1 MTVGELENPA
11 STALAT
17 YVYGVVGAKGGPDV
31 GASGI
36 GGTDVGVLPYREVAA
51 LVSDVTVPIR
61 AKRRELMSHSA
72 VLNEAAASD
81 TVLPLRFGTTFPD
94 AEAVVAEFL
103 EPRYEEL
110 RGLLRKFEGRVELMV
125 KAFYHEE
132 AILAEI
138 VRGDPR
144 IARLSAATRN
154 RPEAVTQAERI
165 ELGSAVAAALE
176 ARTNADAAEIL
187 ETLRPF
193 ALDVWVDDAP
203 IEHQV

>member
-31 GASGI
+31 GASASGI

-81 TVLPLRFGTTFPD
+81 TVLPFRFGTTFPD

-103 EPRYEEL
+103 EPRYE
-110 RGLLRKFEGRVELMV
+110 
-125 KAFYHEE
+125 
-132 AILAEI
+132 
-138 VRGDPR
+138 
-144 IARLSAATRN
+144 
-154 RPEAVTQAERI
+154 
-165 ELGSAVAAALE
+165 
-176 ARTNADAAEIL
+176 
-187 ETLRPF
+187 
-193 ALDVWVDDAP
+193 
-203 IEHQV
+203 